1 MNKFW
6 NFTDKNSE
14 RELHLNGTIAEET
27 WWGDEVTPA
36 AFKADLQSGT
46 GDITVWINSHG
57 GDVFAA
63 TQIYNMLKEY
73 SQKSGKVT
81 VKIDSIAASSASII
95 AMAGDTILM
104 SPLAH
109 MYVHNPSTIAI
120 GDSAEMLKVKS
131 LLDSVKES
139 IINAYEMQTGLP
151 REKLSMLMDAE
162 TDMTAQV
169 AVSMGFADGIMYQEG
184 DDIHAVKIPNS
195 ILNNTRIC
203 QQKVFN
209 SLLKKLTQ
217 NCDKKQ
223 ERIQPM
229 EDKILKLRDDCSRV
243 TEEALAFIENNNG
256 GENWTESDNETYAK
270 MEKQIATLNNE
281 IGRLERA
288 TKLKESL
295 IAPANPAVKA
305 ILNSPNNP
313 VKSTEQETGFWNY
326 VRGISVSND
335 LALVPD
341 SKGGYLA
348 PDEFHRELVLAL
360 EEHNVMRRICRIIST
375 SSGELQIPV
384 VASQGT
390 ASWLGEADEIS
401 TSDTNFGQVTLN
413 AHKLGT
419 MIKVSQELLDD
430 SEFPLDSFMADDF
443 GRRLGVLEEE
453 AFIIGD
459 GVNKPTGFLT
469 TAPSVEAAGKTIT
482 FDDVMTLFHELK
494 PPYRNKAVFF
504 CNDTTVKTLRQLKDS
519 NGQYLWQASLEAGT
533 PSTLLGHS
541 VYVSRFIPEIAAGAK
556 VIAFGD
562 FSYYWIPDRKGRT
575 FKRLDELFQTT
586 DQIGFKATQRVDGKL
601 ILPEAIKVLKMGTS

>member
-1 MNKFW
+1 VRKFW
-6 NFTDKNSE
+6 NFIESGE
-14 RELHLNGTIAEET
+14 SRELRLEGIIAEET

-36 AFKADLQSGT
+36 AFREDLQSAT

-73 SQKSGKVT
+73 SAKSGKVT
-81 VKIDSIAASSASII
+81 VKIDAIAASSASII
-95 AMAGDTILM
+95 AMAGDVILM

-109 MYVHNPSTIAI
+109 MFIHNPSTIAI
-120 GDSAEMLKVKS
+120 GDSAEMLKAKA

-169 AVSMGFADGIMYQEG
+169 AVSMGFADGIMYQDGET
-184 DDIHAVKIPNS
+184 HAVTIPTH
-195 ILNNTRIC
+195 ILNTTRIC

-209 SLLKKLTQ
+209 SLLMKI
-217 NCDKKQ
+217 CDKQTKT
-223 ERIQPM
+223 ERIQLM
-229 EDKILKLRDDCSRV
+229 EDRILKLRDECSRV
-243 TEEALAFIENNNG
+243 TEEALAFIENNKV
-256 GENWTESDNETYAK
+256 GEDWSDSDNETYAK
-270 MEKQIATLNNE
+270 MEKQITTLNNE

-288 TKLKESL
+288 KKLKEGL
-295 IAPANPAVKA
+295 TAPANPAVKA
-305 ILNSPNNP
+305 ILNNPNNSI
-313 VKSTEQETGFWNY
+313 KSTERESGFWNY

-360 EEHNVMRRICRIIST
+360 EEHNVMRKICRIIST

-384 VASQGT
+384 VATQGT
-390 ASWLGEADEIS
+390 ASWLGEAEEIS

-443 GRRLGVLEEE
+443 GRRLGILEEE
-453 AFIIGD
+453 AFISGD
-459 GVNKPTGFLT
+459 GVNKPTGFMT
-469 TAPSVEAAGKTIT
+469 TAPSVDAANATIT

-494 PPYRNKAVFF
+494 PPYRNKAVFL
-504 CNDTTVKTLRQLKDS
+504 CNDTTVKTLRQLKD
-519 NGQYLWQASLEAGT
+519 NTGQYLWQESLAAGT
-533 PSTLLGHS
+533 PSTVLGHP
-541 VYVSRFIPEIAAGAK
+541 VHVSRFMPDISASAK
-556 VIAFGD
+556 VLAFGD
-562 FSYYWIPDRKGRT
+562 FSYYWIADRKGRT

-601 ILPEAIKVLKMGTS
+601 ILPEAIKVLKMGTT

>member
-1 MNKFW
+1 VRKFW
-6 NFTDKNSE
+6 NFSE
-14 RELHLNGTIAEET
+14 FNNVRELRLEGIIAEET

-36 AFKADLQSGT
+36 AFREDLNALQ

-73 SQKSGKVT
+73 SANSGKVT
-81 VKIDSIAASSASII
+81 VKIDAIAASSASII
-95 AMAGDTILM
+95 AMAGDVILM

-109 MYVHNPSTIAI
+109 MFIHNPSTIAI
-120 GDSAEMLKVKS
+120 GDSAEMLKAKS

-169 AVSMGFADGIMYQEG
+169 AVSMGFADGIMYQDGET
-184 DDIHAVKIPNS
+184 HAVTIPTS

-209 SLLKKLTQ
+209 SLLMKI
-217 NCDKKQ
+217 CDKQTKT
-223 ERIQPM
+223 ERIQLM
-229 EDKILKLRDDCSRV
+229 EDRILKLRDECSRA
-243 TEEALAFIENNNG
+243 TEEALAFIENNKV
-256 GENWTESDNETYAK
+256 GEDWSDSDNETYAK
-270 MEKQIATLNNE
+270 MEKQITTLNNE

-288 TKLKESL
+288 KKLKEGL
-295 IAPANPAVKA
+295 TAPTMNA
-305 ILNSPNNP
+305 ILNNP
-313 VKSTEQETGFWNY
+313 QTSVKSISTERESGFWNY
-326 VRGISVSND
+326 VRGIVTND

-348 PDEFHRELVLAL
+348 PDEFHRELILAL

-384 VASQGT
+384 VATQGT
-390 ASWLGEADEIS
+390 ASWLGEAEEIS

-453 AFIIGD
+453 AFIVGD
-459 GVNKPTGFLT
+459 GTNKPTGFLT
-469 TAPSVEAAGKTIT
+469 NAPSVDSENATIT

-494 PPYRNKAVFF
+494 PPYRNKAMFL
-504 CNDTTVKTLRQLKDS
+504 CNDTTVKSLRQLKDN
-519 NGQYLWQASLEAGT
+519 NGQYLWQAALVAGT
-533 PSTLLGHS
+533 PSTLLGHP
-541 VYVSRFIPEIAAGAK
+541 VHVSRFMPDITAGAK
-556 VIAFGD
+556 VLAFGD
-562 FSYYWIPDRKGRT
+562 FSYYWIADRKGRT

-601 ILPEAIKVLKMGTS
+601 ILPEAVKVLKMGT

>member
-6 NFTDKNSE
+6 NFSE
-14 RELHLNGTIAEET
+14 LNNVRELRLEGVIAEET

-36 AFKADLQSGT
+36 AFRAELQSAT

-73 SQKSGKVT
+73 SAKSGKVT
-81 VKIDSIAASSASII
+81 VKIDAIAASSASII
-95 AMAGDTILM
+95 AMAGDVILM

-109 MYVHNPSTIAI
+109 MFVHNPSTIAI
-120 GDSAEMLKVKS
+120 GDSAEMLKAKA

-162 TDMTAQV
+162 TDMTAQI
-169 AVSMGFADGIMYQEG
+169 AVSMRFADGIMYQDGE
-184 DDIHAVKIPNS
+184 DIHAVNIPTS
-195 ILNNTRIC
+195 ILNTTRIC

-209 SLLKKLTQ
+209 SLLMKIC
-217 NCDKKQ
+217 NKKQ
-223 ERIQPM
+223 TKTERIQQM
-229 EDKILKLRDDCSRV
+229 EDRILKLRDECSRV

-256 GENWTESDNETYAK
+256 GENWTDSDNETYAK
-270 MEKQIATLNNE
+270 MEKQITSLNNE

-288 TKLKESL
+288 KKLKEGL
-295 IAPANPAVKA
+295 TAPTMNA
-305 ILNSPNNP
+305 ILNNPNTSI
-313 VKSTEQETGFWNY
+313 KSTERESGFWNY

-384 VASQGT
+384 VATQGT
-390 ASWLGEADEIS
+390 ASWLGEAEEIS

-430 SEFPLDSFMADDF
+430 SEFPLDTFMADDF

-453 AFIIGD
+453 AFIGGD

-469 TAPSVEAAGKTIT
+469 NAPTVDSESATIT

-494 PPYRNKAVFF
+494 PPYRNKAVFL
-504 CNDTTVKTLRQLKDS
+504 CNDTTVKSLRQLKDN
-519 NGQYLWQASLEAGT
+519 NGQYLWQAALVAGT
-533 PSTLLGHS
+533 PSTLLGHP
-541 VYVSRFIPEIAAGAK
+541 VYVSRFMPDISAGAK
-556 VIAFGD
+556 VLAFGD
-562 FSYYWIPDRKGRT
+562 FSYYWIADRKGRT

-601 ILPEAIKVLKMGTS
+601 ILPEAVKVLKMGT

>member
-14 RELHLNGTIAEET
+14 RELHLNGAISEET

-73 SQKSGKVT
+73 SQNSGKVT
-81 VKIDSIAASSASII
+81 VKIDAIAASSASII

-109 MYVHNPSTIAI
+109 MFVHNPSTIAI
-120 GDSAEMLKVKS
+120 GDSAEMLKVKA

-151 REKLSMLMDAE
+151 RDKLSMLMDAE

-169 AVSMGFADGIMYQEG
+169 AVSMGFADGIMYQDGEN
-184 DDIHAVKIPNS
+184 HAIKIPS
-195 ILNNTRIC
+195 SVLNNTRIC

-209 SLLKKLTQ
+209 SLLNKINKTGGF
-217 NCDKKQ
+217 
-223 ERIQPM
+223 QPM

-256 GENWTESDNETYAK
+256 GENWTDSDNETYAK

-281 IGRLERA
+281 IDRLERA

-295 IAPANPAVKA
+295 TVPANPTVKA
-305 ILNSPNNP
+305 ILNNPQTP
-313 VKSTEQETGFWNY
+313 VKSTERESGFWNY
-326 VRGISVSND
+326 VRGISPISND
-335 LALVPD
+335 LALAPD

-348 PDEFHRELVLAL
+348 PDEFHRQLVQAL

-384 VASQGT
+384 VASRGT
-390 ASWLGEADEIS
+390 AAWLGEAEEIS
-401 TSDTNFGQVTLN
+401 TSDTEFGQVTLN

-453 AFIIGD
+453 AFIVGD
-459 GVNKPTGFLT
+459 GTNKPTGFLT
-469 TAPSVEAAGKTIT
+469 TAPSIDAAGATIT
-482 FDDVMTLFHELK
+482 FDDVMSLFHELK
-494 PPYRNKAVFF
+494 PPYRNKAIFL
-504 CNDTTVKTLRQLKDS
+504 CNDTTVKSLRQLKDNS
-519 NGQYLWQASLEAGT
+519 GQYLWQASLMAGT
-533 PSTLLGHS
+533 PSTLLGHP
-541 VYVSRFIPEIAAGAK
+541 VHVSRFMPDIAAGAS
-556 VIAFGD
+556 VLAFGD
-562 FSYYWIPDRKGRT
+562 FSYYWIADRKGRT

-601 ILPEAIKVLKMGTS
+601 ILPEAVKVLAIADE